1 MANTEEAVTL
11 IFGAGYSGRAYG
23 RHLVARGQTVFG
35 TTRSPGKAEDLKNAG
50 IAPLL
55 FGGET
60 VDDALATAIGSAT
73 DLIVSVAPDADGDPV
88 LRAAREQ
95 IAAAPRLAWIAYLS
109 TVGVYGNHD
118 GAWVDERTSPRPV
131 SERSRQR
138 VRAEQEWQDFARER
152 GVPLSILRLSG
163 IYGPGRN
170 ALVNLAEGRAR
181 RLVKPGQVFN
191 RIHVEDIAGALAF
204 LAERRHDGILNV
216 TDDCPAPP
224 QDVVAYAASVMEV
237 DPPPEIDFENATLSP
252 MARSFYGENKRVSNA
267 AIKALGYAFRFPD
280 HRAAL
285 KRMWAEDGWR

>member
-1 MANTEEAVTL
+1 MANTEEPVTL

-23 RHLVARGQTVFG
+23 RLLVARSQTVFG

-50 IAPLL
+50 ITPLL

-73 DLIVSVAPDADGDPV
+73 DLIVSVAPDAEGDPV

-152 GVPLSILRLSG
+152 GVPLSIVRLSG

-285 KRMWAEDGWR
+285 ERMWAEDGWR